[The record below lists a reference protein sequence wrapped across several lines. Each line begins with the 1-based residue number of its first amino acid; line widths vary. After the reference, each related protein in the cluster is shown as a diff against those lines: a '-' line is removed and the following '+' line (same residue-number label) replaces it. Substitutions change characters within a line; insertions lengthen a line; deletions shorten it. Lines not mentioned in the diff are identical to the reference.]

1 MFRGLELLQ
10 KRYSNSL
17 TPFTWF
23 LCSTH
28 YSTVNTKLTTHP
40 DESWRKVLCAS
51 YPEKWRCSA
60 TTWGKWEWMGILEPY
75 YFFQSSDIKIR
86 VWLQIVSRFWTS
98 INMLKLFKLRVKPSW
113 AELWRVSEEFLMS
126 SWQVPDKFLTSS
138 WRVPNEFLMSSWQV
152 PDQFPDE
159 FSDEF
164 RTSLHF
170 FSRTHQPLTLNMP
183 NIWTK
188 GNILGRFG
196 WQGGRCLASQLHSL
210 LFHIHLF
217 LIFTY
222 TWFGTTCL
230 NSLKQD

>member
-1 MFRGLELLQ
+1 MLRGLELLQ

-138 WRVPNEFLMSSWQV
+138 WRVPDEFLTSSWPVPRQV
-152 PDQFPDE
+152 
-159 FSDEF
+159 
-164 RTSLHF
+164 
-170 FSRTHQPLTLNMP
+170 
-183 NIWTK
+183 
-188 GNILGRFG
+188 LGRVRDKIALFFKNSSAFNTQHAKYLNKREYLG
-196 WQGGRCLASQLHSL
+196 PVWLAGRQMSGQPIT
-210 LFHIHLF
+210 FPF
-217 LIFTY
+217 VQY
-222 TWFGTTCL
+222 
-230 NSLKQD
+230 